1 MPCRG
6 VRGATTVDANTAE
19 AILSATRE
27 LLEALV
33 AANDLEPMDLASAI
47 FTVTPDLDAAFPAS
61 AARDL
66 GWTEVALLCSHEID
80 VPGGLA
86 GCIRVLLHWNT
97 ERAASE
103 VKHVYLRGAER
114 LRPDLGLNESFV
126 EASSRP
132 S

>member
-6 VRGATTVDANTAE
+6 VRGATTVDTNTPE
-19 AILSATRE
+19 AVLSATKD

-33 AANDLEPMDLASAI
+33 TANDLHPRDLASAI
-47 FTVTPDLDAAFPAS
+47 FTVTADLNAAYPAR

-66 GWTEVALLCSHEID
+66 GWTEVALLCSQEID

-86 GCIRVLLHWNT
+86 RCVRVLLHWNT

-103 VKHVYLRGAER
+103 VRHVYLKEAEG

-126 EASSRP
+126 ETSSRP
-132 S
+132 

>member
-6 VRGATTVDANTAE
+6 VRGATTVDANSSE

-33 AANDLEPMDLASAI
+33 AANDLQPMDLASAI
-47 FTVTPDLDAAFPAS
+47 FTVTPDLNAVFPAR

-66 GWTEVALLCSHEID
+66 GWTEVALLCAHEIG

-97 ERAASE
+97 ERTASE
-103 VKHVYLRGAER
+103 VRHVYLRGAKK
-114 LRPDLGLNESFV
+114 LRPDLGLNEPSV
-126 EASSRP
+126 ETSSRP

>member
-6 VRGATTVDANTAE
+6 VRGATTVDANSSE

-33 AANDLEPMDLASAI
+33 AANNLQPMDIASAI
-47 FTVTPDLDAAFPAS
+47 FTVTPDLNAAFPAH

-97 ERAASE
+97 ERAACE
-103 VKHVYLRGAER
+103 VRHVYLRGAER
-114 LRPDLGLNESFV
+114 LRPDLGLNEPSI
-126 EASSRP
+126 ETSSRP